1 MIRVQNSNRKRW
13 LIGSALRVFCLF
25 WATLSDAYIHSAHAG
40 HGHDPHD
47 RVSVETMSGDFEE
60 ASDPDNST
68 EPQGSFKD
76 KAPDTFS
83 HGCLVF
89 IVPSPDAYV
98 KTDTQALRRDLSAQS
113 LTPRL
118 PNRLERP
125 PRHIS

>member
-1 MIRVQNSNRKRW
+1 MIRVRNSNRKRW
-13 LIGSALRVFCLF
+13 LVVSALLVFCLF

-60 ASDPDNST
+60 ASDHDNST

>member
-13 LIGSALRVFCLF
+13 LIVSALLVFCLF

>member
-13 LIGSALRVFCLF
+13 LILSALLVFCLF

-47 RVSVETMSGDFEE
+47 RVSIAMMSGDIEE
-60 ASDPDNST
+60 TSDPDNST

-83 HGCLVF
+83 NGCLVF
-89 IVPSPDAYV
+89 IVPSPDACM
-98 KTDTQALRRDLSAQS
+98 KTDTRALRRDLSAQS

-125 PRHIS
+125 PRHVS